1 MFKFLNSWF
10 FASFHHSWNMVTI
23 CYPICLLNG
32 ANRVLQIEAY
42 RYNIWSCVQ
51 PTHLF
56 FRSFLDPLLVSK
68 DSIYYIKSS
77 VVALFSVKL
86 VNSVKLISVK
96 LMYHCN
102 SNQNVYPNE
111 NTNPEKQLI
120 NLYSTYSH
128 KFEIQERTLKVILL
142 KNG

>member
-1 MFKFLNSWF
+1 
-10 FASFHHSWNMVTI
+10 MVTI
-23 CYPICLLNG
+23 CHPICLLNG

-42 RYNIWSCVQ
+42 RYNILYCVQ

-56 FRSFLDPLLVSK
+56 FRSFLDPLSK

-86 VNSVKLISVK
+86 MNSVNLMSVK
-96 LMYHCN
+96 PMHHCN

-128 KFEIQERTLKVILL
+128 KFEIQERTLKVIIL